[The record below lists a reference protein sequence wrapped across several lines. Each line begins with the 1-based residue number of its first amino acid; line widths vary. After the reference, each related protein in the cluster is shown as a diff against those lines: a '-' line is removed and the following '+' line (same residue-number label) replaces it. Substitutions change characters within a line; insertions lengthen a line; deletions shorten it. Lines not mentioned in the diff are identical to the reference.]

1 MPVLYLERRDN
12 PHNECVY
19 QGRLNTAP
27 VLSGQVPSRSL
38 AHPVSRLFAAV
49 GSGGPFRW
57 ELGLGR
63 YLNWRCSPRPHR
75 RAAIARPDQA
85 TTPSPST
92 IRPPPANQ
100 PGTAPTPAGRHATVT
115 MRPPENDEYSVRDK
129 DGPPQPK
136 RERGEIRL

>member
-49 GSGGPFRW
+49 GSGRTLPLRKESG
-57 ELGLGR
+57 
-63 YLNWRCSPRPHR
+63 S
-75 RAAIARPDQA
+75 
-85 TTPSPST
+85 
-92 IRPPPANQ
+92 
-100 PGTAPTPAGRHATVT
+100 TPAGGFAA
-115 MRPPENDEYSVRDK
+115 
-129 DGPPQPK
+129 
-136 RERGEIRL
+136 